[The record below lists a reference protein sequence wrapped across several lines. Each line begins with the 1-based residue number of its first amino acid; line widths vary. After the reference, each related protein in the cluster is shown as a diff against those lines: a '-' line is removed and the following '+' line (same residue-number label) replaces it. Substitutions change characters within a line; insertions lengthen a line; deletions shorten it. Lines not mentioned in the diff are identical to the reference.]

1 MVVIYSIEGN
11 IGSGKSTFVDKLKLH
26 FKNNKFNN
34 YDVNEI
40 CFLEEPVNI
49 WENIKN
55 EKNENIIEC
64 FYKNQEKYAF
74 SFQIMAYISRLSLL
88 RNAIKKN
95 YKVIFTERCVYTDK
109 NVFAKMLHDSGMIE
123 KINFEI
129 YCKWFDEFIKEFD
142 NFEFIYIQTD
152 PEIAHNRIIKRNRIG
167 EDIPLDYIKK
177 CHNYHEEWLKE
188 TKNVKTLNGNV
199 ERNTKDS
206 YTDWIL
212 EIMMN
217 K

>member
-11 IGSGKSTFVDKLKLH
+11 IGSGKSTFVNKLKSY
-26 FKNNKFNN
+26 FKNNKFRN
-34 YDVNEI
+34 YEEKDI

-55 EKNENIIEC
+55 EYNENIIEC

-74 SFQIMAYISRLSLL
+74 SFQIMAYISRLALL
-88 RNAIKKN
+88 RKAVKKN
-95 YKVIFTERCVYTDK
+95 YKIIFTERCVYTDK

-129 YCKWFDEFIKEFD
+129 YCKWFDEFISEFS
-142 NFEFIYIQTD
+142 NFEFIYIQTN
-152 PEIAHNRIIKRNRIG
+152 PEIAHNRIIKRNRTG

-188 TKNVKTLNGNV
+188 QKNVTTLNGNV
-199 ERNTKDS
+199 ERNTNDLFM
-206 YTDWIL
+206 DWIQ
-212 EIMMN
+212 EIMMD